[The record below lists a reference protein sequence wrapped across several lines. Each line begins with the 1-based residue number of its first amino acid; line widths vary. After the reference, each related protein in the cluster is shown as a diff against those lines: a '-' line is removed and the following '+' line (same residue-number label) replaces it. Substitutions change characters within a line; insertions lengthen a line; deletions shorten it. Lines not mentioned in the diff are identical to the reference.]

1 MGAEHAHQ
9 SRWPEFVDD
18 LWQRHLPHLRQE
30 AYGDGE
36 FMFDPTTGRYGFQEG
51 SDYGTEDEFMTDL
64 MNEPE
69 YQGEGER
76 GRDTEEGAMTT
87 GGEGGD
93 ESRHDADDSFEE
105 LNVSDSEFKPV
116 ISHSIDLDQMS
127 GDEEDEES
135 TRRGGGASFNI
146 LDEEGRK

>member
-1 MGAEHAHQ
+1 MGAEHAYQ
-9 SRWPEFVDD
+9 GRWPEFVDD
-18 LWQRHLPHLRQE
+18 LWQKRLPHLRQE
-30 AYGDGE
+30 VYGDGE

-76 GRDTEEGAMTT
+76 ERGTEGAMITV
-87 GGEGGD
+87 GEGG
-93 ESRHDADDSFEE
+93 HDADDSFEE
-105 LNVSDSEFKPV
+105 LNMSDSELEPV
-116 ISHSIDLDQMS
+116 ISHSIDLDKLS
-127 GDEEDEES
+127 GDEEDKDS
-135 TRRGGGASFNI
+135 ARRGGGASVNI